1 MGALRGFNF
10 LLCLPCFAALRDA
23 APVAFSH
30 QSDIWRL
37 LRRTQR
43 FKRSAPARSHQPS
56 CPPSAARSTPSTC
69 SREQTNTIGQSLAAA
84 TGRSHVRGRCCQELA
99 GKAPAQ
105 SCIPAARR
113 TKSPALVLP
122 RPQES
127 TSANPL
133 LRHARKFHRRHSIP
147 PAHIYAKTTSQ
158 RRISAPRQCVCGALD
173 CSRRG
178 RLAVRAQRPQRT
190 SRLLTNHVR
199 V

>member
-1 MGALRGFNF
+1 MKSLH
-10 LLCLPCFAALRDA
+10 
-23 APVAFSH
+23 FSIEVLACWH
-30 QSDIWRL
+30 SDL
-37 LRRTQR
+37 SNSL
-43 FKRSAPARSHQPS
+43 S
-56 CPPSAARSTPSTC
+56 CGWKPPSGVLNLFAARSTPSTC

-133 LRHARKFHRRHSIP
+133 LRHARKCHRRHSIQ

-158 RRISAPRQCVCGALD
+158 RRISALRQCVCGALD